1 MADITVNIVGYE
13 ESTHCLLVNFSLESI
28 QTDTI
33 SLQPAF
39 YNRDS
44 MEDTLKKIAEVGMS
58 YIKDKRLKDAYESN
72 QTQIDDF
79 KALVGQSVSFT
90 ETEILDLSD
99 LEVQI

>member
-1 MADITVNIVGYE
+1 
-13 ESTHCLLVNFSLESI
+13 
-28 QTDTI
+28 
-33 SLQPAF
+33 
-39 YNRDS
+39 